1 MPEPVQGNRVVALTG
16 ATGFVGGHILRQLV
30 NAGHRVRVLARNP
43 DKLPAELADQDIVV
57 GALDDKSAL
66 ARLSTGAD
74 AFIHCAGS
82 VRGVTKSQ
90 FAAVNVDGSAACAHA
105 AVRHRVARFLLIS
118 SLAAR
123 EPQLSAYAASKRGGE
138 EAVLE
143 ATADADIELTILRPP
158 AVYGPDDKEM
168 LPIFQMMAR
177 GLAPVLGRRDAR
189 FSLIHVDDLASA
201 AVNWLACEDLPR
213 EILEL
218 DDGKPGG
225 YGWDDVCDIVTSIT
239 KRPIHR
245 IPLPKALLV
254 LPAGLNSL
262 AGTLTSY
269 TPMFSLGKLRELR
282 HPDWVCRASDGR
294 GLHSWQPQFRLREG
308 LATTPG
314 WRAQGDPGSNH

>member
-1 MPEPVQGNRVVALTG
+1 MSERVKRNRVVALTG
-16 ATGFVGGHILRQLV
+16 ATGFVGGHILRQLA
-30 NAGHRVRVLARNP
+30 NADYRVRVLARNP
-43 DKLPAELADQDIVV
+43 DKLPAKLADQDIVV
-57 GALDDKSAL
+57 GALDDESAL
-66 ARLSTGAD
+66 DRLSAGAD

-90 FAAVNVDGSAACAHA
+90 FAAVNVDGSAACSHA
-105 AVRHRVARFLLIS
+105 AVRHGVERFLLIS

-143 ATADADIELTILRPP
+143 ATADVDIEVTILRPP

-168 LPIFQMMAR
+168 LPIFQLMAR

-201 AVNWLACEDLPR
+201 AVSWLTCEDPPR

-245 IPLPKALLV
+245 IPLPKAVLA

-269 TPMFSLGKLRELR
+269 APMFSLGKLRELR
-282 HPDWVCRASDGR
+282 HPDWVCRASDGP
-294 GLHSWQPQFRLREG
+294 GLHGWQPRFLLPEG
-308 LATTPG
+308 LAATPG
-314 WRAQGDPGSNH
+314 WRDRGNPEANH